1 MLNSINWRLQYSYD
15 ALYRLNRCA
24 LSLHFMGTCAYI
36 MQAWTAAR
44 HARGFLWSI
53 SNTRINLGVHH
64 SFAEYLP
71 VSAQFLLINAAYEVL
86 WGLLSHSK
94 RMYWGHWHASTK
106 FKLLQQIISDI
117 RRMCN
122 LSLHHI
128 NVLKYWI
135 HSGGSAVQW
144 HDHAAYRRIV
154 LYACPPHGCICRQD
168 PSLESRNECE
178 KLHVMHIGHLGHPL
192 CTSIRTLL
200 NIFLLFL
207 YLVIK
212 CSVWVIRGTV
222 SHAKRMY
229 WAPSARI
236 ECIQVIGI
244 TYKIKLTCV
253 TFDVSDQGDVSDVE
267 YTHFRLQYSRCIVSY
282 KIALSLHLVGAYA

>member
-71 VSAQFLLINAAYEVL
+71 VSAQFLINAAYEVL

-128 NVLKYWI
+128 NVLLNTFWWFSSTVARSCSISTNCALCLSTARLYMQTRPKLGKQKRMWEATCDAYWTLGSSFVYI
-135 HSGGSAVQW
+135 DQNFAEYLLVVFVPSDQMQRMGDSWHSVACQTHVLGAIGTHRMHSSHWNNIQDKINMCNLWCIRSRRCVRCWIYSFSVAIQPM
-144 HDHAAYRRIV
+144 HRIV
-154 LYACPPHGCICRQD
+154 
-168 PSLESRNECE
+168 
-178 KLHVMHIGHLGHPL
+178 
-192 CTSIRTLL
+192 
-200 NIFLLFL
+200 
-207 YLVIK
+207 
-212 CSVWVIRGTV
+212 
-222 SHAKRMY
+222 
-229 WAPSARI
+229 
-236 ECIQVIGI
+236 
-244 TYKIKLTCV
+244 
-253 TFDVSDQGDVSDVE
+253 
-267 YTHFRLQYSRCIVSY
+267 
-282 KIALSLHLVGAYA
+282 